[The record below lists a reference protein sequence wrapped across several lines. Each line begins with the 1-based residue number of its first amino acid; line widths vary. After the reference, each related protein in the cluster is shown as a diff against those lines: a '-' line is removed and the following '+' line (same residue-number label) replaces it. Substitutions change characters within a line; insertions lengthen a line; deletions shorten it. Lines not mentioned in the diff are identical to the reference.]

1 MTNHRI
7 QWRSKWLARWL
18 LGCALL
24 WLGLALPVRADGVA
38 DEADLQF
45 QLGTAAWTKNDYESA
60 LEHFLASNRLVRNRN
75 VVYNIARLFEQLG
88 KFPDA
93 YRYYVAVLRENSDDK
108 WGNESTRALRRLAPK
123 VAVIHVTT
131 EPAGATVYINR
142 KNLGAVDTTPSQL
155 GLAGGEYTILV
166 EKPGYVPYRSKV
178 IDGQIGG
185 DYELSVTLEPILGD
199 VAFNGPKGVEVR
211 IDRDTGGPSCVVP
224 CTLSLRPGDHTA
236 YFSKT
241 GFTAPSQRFTVKQNA
256 ETSVNVDATALVGSL
271 LVSAEET
278 NALVEIDGNL
288 AGFTPTLITGVQ
300 VGTRHVRVSLS
311 GFAPVEQ
318 DIEIV
323 ANQQSDLRDVVMMP
337 ERSVAAAS
345 RESENI
351 DDAPASVTVISKR
364 ELEAFAY
371 PTVLEALRG
380 VRGFATGYDSVYG
393 TASVR
398 GLGEANDYNNRVLLL
413 SDGAVLNDAFVYQAF
428 LHYDAR
434 VDLGDVER
442 LEIVRG
448 PASVLYG
455 NGAVS
460 GVLNLV
466 LRERAITPGVSAE
479 VSSFDNHTMRARLH
493 AATGNA
499 QRGAWASVAI
509 GGSQG
514 RSATLHFEP
523 AEGAPAADF
532 TTDTFDK
539 FYAATLVGKAWYR
552 KLALQWFSTS
562 RTAFVPTGNASTF
575 NDPHNT
581 ATDGRTMVEL
591 KYQTALGATS
601 QLTLRGLYNYSK
613 YRSYDGVS
621 DTSLLAVDY
630 NHIERYGGQ
639 SLGAEARIAWQPS
652 SKLKFTISSEAT
664 TALKQSMFGQDILAN
679 GELETTLQVEA
690 PWRLFAASMVA
701 DWKPTTKLHINAGV
715 RFDYNQQQGNSESQ
729 RQDNGKAAYSAYSP
743 RLALIAKPRPTDI
756 VKVIVGRAFR
766 APSTY
771 EYFYNDGGL
780 DEFAGEFATI
790 QPERVYAGELE
801 YSHRFNRTWSLLL
814 AAHTLYSKGAIE
826 AAEVPDDPTTL
837 YYRNSTVGKQTV
849 GGDIELRR
857 ELGAGVSA
865 SAYYGYLHNSYRS
878 NPDGDET
885 DTDVDLRL
893 PNAPTHYAA
902 AKVIFP
908 ISSGV
913 NGALR
918 ATFEDRRRIDATV
931 TARSDRAVV
940 ADAVVSGNLRRAG
953 VRYAVGVYNLFNFR
967 YALPALPFAASLMPQ
982 NGRSFIFSV
991 AISR

>member
-1 MTNHRI
+1 
-7 QWRSKWLARWL
+7 
-18 LGCALL
+18 
-24 WLGLALPVRADGVA
+24 
-38 DEADLQF
+38 
-45 QLGTAAWTKNDYESA
+45 
-60 LEHFLASNRLVRNRN
+60 
-75 VVYNIARLFEQLG
+75 
-88 KFPDA
+88 
-93 YRYYVAVLRENSDDK
+93 
-108 WGNESTRALRRLAPK
+108 
-123 VAVIHVTT
+123 
-131 EPAGATVYINR
+131 
-142 KNLGAVDTTPSQL
+142 
-155 GLAGGEYTILV
+155 
-166 EKPGYVPYRSKV
+166 
-178 IDGQIGG
+178 
-185 DYELSVTLEPILGD
+185 
-199 VAFNGPKGVEVR
+199 
-211 IDRDTGGPSCVVP
+211 
-224 CTLSLRPGDHTA
+224 
-236 YFSKT
+236 
-241 GFTAPSQRFTVKQNA
+241 
-256 ETSVNVDATALVGSL
+256 
-271 LVSAEET
+271 
-278 NALVEIDGNL
+278 
-288 AGFTPTLITGVQ
+288 
-300 VGTRHVRVSLS
+300 
-311 GFAPVEQ
+311 
-318 DIEIV
+318 
-323 ANQQSDLRDVVMMP
+323 VMMP

-690 PWRLFAASMVA
+690 P
-701 DWKPTTKLHINAGV
+701 
-715 RFDYNQQQGNSESQ
+715 
-729 RQDNGKAAYSAYSP
+729 
-743 RLALIAKPRPTDI
+743 
-756 VKVIVGRAFR
+756 
-766 APSTY
+766 
-771 EYFYNDGGL
+771 
-780 DEFAGEFATI
+780 
-790 QPERVYAGELE
+790 
-801 YSHRFNRTWSLLL
+801 
-814 AAHTLYSKGAIE
+814 
-826 AAEVPDDPTTL
+826 
-837 YYRNSTVGKQTV
+837 
-849 GGDIELRR
+849 
-857 ELGAGVSA
+857 
-865 SAYYGYLHNSYRS
+865 
-878 NPDGDET
+878 
-885 DTDVDLRL
+885 
-893 PNAPTHYAA
+893 
-902 AKVIFP
+902 
-908 ISSGV
+908 
-913 NGALR
+913 
-918 ATFEDRRRIDATV
+918 
-931 TARSDRAVV
+931 
-940 ADAVVSGNLRRAG
+940 
-953 VRYAVGVYNLFNFR
+953 
-967 YALPALPFAASLMPQ
+967 
-982 NGRSFIFSV
+982 
-991 AISR
+991 